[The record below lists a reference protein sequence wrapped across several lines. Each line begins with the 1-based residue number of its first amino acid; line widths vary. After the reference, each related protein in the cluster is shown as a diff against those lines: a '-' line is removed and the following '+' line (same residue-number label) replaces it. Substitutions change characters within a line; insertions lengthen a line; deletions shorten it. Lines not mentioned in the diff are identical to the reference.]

1 MVGGSR
7 AQRRR
12 WSSTRAGTTTLRTRA
27 MGTMLEVTFF
37 LLPFLF
43 VAMVVWIVVVSRHRP
58 DIVAP
63 AAPESPR

>member
-1 MVGGSR
+1 
-7 AQRRR
+7 
-12 WSSTRAGTTTLRTRA
+12 